1 MSTTTQMS
9 KYSNK
14 FQRHESTPFIFIHSF
29 NCRRKKLQRAIDEH
43 INHLGKDLDCSIEC
57 PDIGEYCL
65 VKCGEKFDRG
75 KIIGV
80 DYSDISIKIFCVDT
94 GAVVTTGLDH
104 VYDLPDHLLK
114 QLPFQVHA
122 LQSTRFFENCIN

>member
-1 MSTTTQMS
+1 M
-9 KYSNK
+9 
-14 FQRHESTPFIFIHSF
+14 RFIFIHYL
-29 NCRRKKLQRAIDEH
+29 NCRRQELQRAIDKH
-43 INHLGKDLDCSIEC
+43 IKNFEMDPDCSIEC

-65 VKCGEKFDRG
+65 VKCDSKFDRG

-80 DYSDISIKIFCVDT
+80 DYSDVSIKIFCVDT

-114 QLPFQVHA
+114 KLPFQVYIT
-122 LQSTRFFENCIN
+122 LQSKLLFR